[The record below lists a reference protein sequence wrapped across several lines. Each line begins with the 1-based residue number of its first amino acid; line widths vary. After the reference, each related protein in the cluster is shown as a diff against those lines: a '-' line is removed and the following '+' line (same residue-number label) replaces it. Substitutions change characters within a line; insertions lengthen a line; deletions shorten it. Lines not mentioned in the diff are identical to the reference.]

1 MNPLKECS
9 IYILSLILFLIIF
22 FSSTLTQSKDYDE
35 NNSWS
40 IGDPIQVVMFC
51 NYERD
56 ILEIAFAHSK
66 SKEELNNLFIMKFI
80 EGLCY
85 RREPAGLYKIVE
97 ILGSYQDYNK
107 VPTIILSAS
116 TLKGKEIIG
125 YLVMAGT
132 ESTTKEKSI

>member
-1 MNPLKECS
+1 MNPLKECT
-9 IYILSLILFLIIF
+9 IYVLSLILFLIIF
-22 FSSTLTQSKDYDE
+22 FSSTLTQAQDNVK
-35 NNSWS
+35 NSWE

-66 SKEELNNLFIMKFI
+66 SEEELNNLFIMKFI
-80 EGLCY
+80 EGVCY

>member
-1 MNPLKECS
+1 MNPLKECT
-9 IYILSLILFLIIF
+9 IYVLSLILFLIIF
-22 FSSTLTQSKDYDE
+22 FSSTLTQAQDNVK
-35 NNSWS
+35 NSWG

-66 SKEELNNLFIMKFI
+66 SEEELNNLFIMKFI
-80 EGLCY
+80 EGVCY